1 MDKVTGSGNQAA
13 EQVKQNTSQVPMT
26 EQNKGWYETKKE
38 QWMPWVEDQYLYWFS
53 KDNKASYATKDSLNK
68 TKITGVV
75 RLPFSNHLLESS
87 PDVRCLCVLL
97 LTTRKSQDQVDTLQ
111 DGVNSLV
118 GGQVGKGGLLQ
129 PVGDAVSKEGVNRA
143 ERGGKDDKGSYMG
156 SAGESVSNAGSG
168 IASGVSG
175 AGNKAAEGAKG
186 AGGYLSGAG
195 SYLGLG
201 GKKQEG
207 AQKK

>member
-1 MDKVTGSGNQAA
+1 MDNITGSGNQAA
-13 EQVKQNTSQVPMT
+13 EQVKKNTSQVPMT

-38 QWMPWVEDQYLYWFS
+38 QWMPWIEDQYLYWFS
-53 KDNKASYATKDSLNK
+53 NDNKTSYATKDTLNK
-68 TKITGVV
+68 TKITGV
-75 RLPFSNHLLESS
+75 
-87 PDVRCLCVLL
+87 
-97 LTTRKSQDQVDTLQ
+97 DQVDTLQ
-111 DGVNSLV
+111 DGVNNLV

-129 PVGDAVSKEGVNRA
+129 PVGDLVSKEGVNRA

-168 IASGVSG
+168 IASGVTG

-195 SYLGLG
+195 SYLGFG
-201 GKKQEG
+201 GKKQQEG
-207 AQKK
+207 GQKK